1 MAGNHLVVSTNPYSH
16 ISRHQFDALL
26 ASHRAFHEVAIKV
39 TDILQDPSKSA
50 YYQSLPSKVED
61 DINVNHLDYRQN
73 VLKGNSDISNHSER
87 HAPHQQEH
95 KPAPDAP
102 DEALSNSTFRLE
114 NIRARKAYNQKR
126 QRSIN
131 FYARASGLSPDA
143 KYDFQCML
151 AS

>member
-1 MAGNHLVVSTNPYSH
+1 MSTNPYSH

-50 YYQSLPSKVED
+50 YYQSLPSEAEED
-61 DINVNHLDYRQN
+61 VNVNHVDYRQN
-73 VLKGNSDISNHSER
+73 GLKSNSDLSNHSER
-87 HAPHQQEH
+87 HAPRQQQR
-95 KPAPDAP
+95 KPAPDK
-102 DEALSNSTFRLE
+102 ALSNSTFRLE

>member
-1 MAGNHLVVSTNPYSH
+1 MAGKDLVVSTHPYSH

-50 YYQSLPSKVED
+50 YYQSLPSEAEE
-61 DINVNHLDYRQN
+61 DINVNHGDYWQN
-73 VLKGNSDISNHSER
+73 VLKSNSDFSNHSER
-87 HAPHQQEH
+87 HAPRQRQR
-95 KPAPDAP
+95 KPAPY
-102 DEALSNSTFRLE
+102 EALSNSTFRLE
-114 NIRARKAYNQKR
+114 NIRVRKAYNQKR

-131 FYARASGLSPDA
+131 FYARATGLSPDA

>member
-1 MAGNHLVVSTNPYSH
+1 MAGKDLVVSTSPYSY

-50 YYQSLPSKVED
+50 YYQSLPSEAEE
-61 DINVNHLDYRQN
+61 DINMNHVDYRQN
-73 VLKGNSDISNHSER
+73 VLKSNSDFSNHSER
-87 HAPHQQEH
+87 HTLRQQQR
-95 KPAPDAP
+95 KPAPDK
-102 DEALSNSTFRLE
+102 ALSNSTFRLE

-131 FYARASGLSPDA
+131 LYARASGLSPDA

>member
-1 MAGNHLVVSTNPYSH
+1 MVGKDLVVSTNPYSH
-16 ISRHQFDALL
+16 ISRQQFDALL

-50 YYQSLPSKVED
+50 YYQSLPSEAEE
-61 DINVNHLDYRQN
+61 DINVNHVDYRQN
-73 VLKGNSDISNHSER
+73 VLNSNSDFSNHSER
-87 HAPHQQEH
+87 HAPRQQQR
-95 KPAPDAP
+95 KPAP

-131 FYARASGLSPDA
+131 FYARALGLSPDA